1 MQNQDRSRILG
12 SMQMSRLVPKVSIPI
27 MFSMLIQALYNVV
40 DSIFVSR
47 FDPNGLTAVSLA
59 APFQMLMI
67 ALSTG
72 MGTGINSL
80 LSRRLGEREADG
92 AKRAA
97 WNGLLIEVLGSGLFI
112 LTGVLLAPGIMRL
125 VAAENLSS
133 RESILSM
140 GTDYLTIVMAFSL
153 GLFLAIYF
161 ERMLQATGNSML
173 SMVTQV
179 CGAVTN
185 IILDPI
191 MIFGYLG
198 FPRMGVA
205 GAAVATVTGQ
215 YVSALVGFVLNQKRN
230 PELLLARQYL
240 QINRVDLAAII
251 SVGLPSSVMASI
263 GSVMNIGMN
272 GILSGFEQS
281 NAALNV
287 MAVYF
292 KLQSFIFMPVFGLS
306 NGIIAIIAYNY
317 GARNRER
324 VYSCIK
330 VALTWAITIMLIGTV
345 IFMVFPGQMMSIF
358 ESDAEAEITAQMTDI
373 GVVAMRTISLGF
385 ILSAVGITMSTVF
398 QGLGRGVYSMIMS
411 ISRQLAI
418 LLPVAWLIARLT
430 GDVKAVWW
438 CFPIAELIS
447 LFFCAY
453 YYRKCD
459 RELLSKLEEAN
470 A

>member
-1 MQNQDRSRILG
+1 MQSKDRSEILG

-59 APFQMLMI
+59 MPFQMLMI

-80 LSRRLGEREADG
+80 LSRRLGERDSEG
-92 AKRAA
+92 AKRGA
-97 WNGLLIEVLGSGLFI
+97 WNGMFIEVLGSVLFI
-112 LTGVLLAPGIMRL
+112 LFGLLLAGATMRL
-125 VAAENLSS
+125 VVSDNLANA
-133 RESILSM
+133 ESILSM
-140 GTDYLTIVMAFSL
+140 GTDYLSIVTAFSL
-153 GLFLAIYF
+153 GLFMAVYF
-161 ERMLQATGNSML
+161 ERMLQATGNSVL
-173 SMVTQV
+173 SMVTQL
-179 CGAVTN
+179 CGALTN

-191 MIFGYLG
+191 MIFGLLG
-198 FPRMGVA
+198 FPRMGVP
-205 GAAVATVTGQ
+205 GAAIATVIGQ
-215 YVSALVGFVLNQKRN
+215 FVSALIGFLLNQKKN
-230 PELLLARQYL
+230 PELRLEYKHFR
-240 QINRVDLAAII
+240 INRHDLTGIV
-251 SVGLPSSVMASI
+251 SVGFPSTIMASI

-272 GILSGFEQS
+272 GILSGFTQSS

-287 MAVYF
+287 MSVYF

-317 GARNRER
+317 GARIRER

-330 VALTWAITIMLIGTV
+330 VALCWACTIMLVGTL
-345 IFMVFPGQMMSIF
+345 IFMVFPGQLMSIF

-373 GVVAMRTISLGF
+373 GIVAMRIISSSFLLAA
-385 ILSAVGITMSTVF
+385 IGITLSTVF
-398 QGLGRGVYSMIMS
+398 QAVGRGVYSMIMS
-411 ISRQLAI
+411 ICRQLVI

-438 CFPIAELIS
+438 CFPAAELAALGIC
-447 LFFCAY
+447 LF

-459 RELLSKLEEAN
+459 REMLSSL
-470 A
+470 